1 MTPQRRHELVQ
12 RREQLKEQRQRQP
25 LESRRRDFLAALEG
39 AGVSYSLAED
49 KTLVEWIT
57 GRFDVDRWSSI
68 DWRGV
73 KQWRCIA
80 SDVSASPELLL
91 RLAADERLGDPEI
104 AVVYADSA
112 FPSLKVQ
119 YSELA
124 KHVDSIL
131 DVNWQT
137 WVFDPASDWIIEFHH
152 DLGCRWG
159 KAA

>member
-1 MTPQRRHELVQ
+1 MTPQRRHELAR
-12 RREQLKEQRQRQP
+12 RREQVKEQRQRQA
-25 LESRRRDFLAALEG
+25 LESQRLDFLAALDG
-39 AGVSYSLAED
+39 LGVRYSLADD
-49 KTLVEWIT
+49 KPLVEWIT
-57 GRFDVDRWSSI
+57 SRFDVDRWSSI
-68 DWRGV
+68 DWRRV

-80 SDVSASPELLL
+80 SDVCVSPELLM
-91 RLAADERLGDPEI
+91 RLAADERLGDPEV

-112 FPSLKVQ
+112 FPSLKAR

-124 KHVDSIL
+124 THVDSIL

-137 WVFDPASDWIIEFHH
+137 WVFDPADEWIIEFHH